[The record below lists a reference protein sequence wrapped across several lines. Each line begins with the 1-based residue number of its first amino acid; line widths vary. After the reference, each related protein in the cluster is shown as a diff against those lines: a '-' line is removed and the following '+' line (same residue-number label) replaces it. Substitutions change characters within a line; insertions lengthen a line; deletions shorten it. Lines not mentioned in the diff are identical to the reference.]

1 MIRDLA
7 IRKNMSHV
15 TRFIL
20 GSSQLHI
27 STEKCRHGIDDKKV
41 VLYTSRVVLT
51 ISLEFGRGFPMSIP
65 PMLIYAAPIVLVLA
79 TLIPSSWAN
88 RQSAFM
94 RRVSY
99 ALVSASGAAFFLFSL
114 TLFFQDEVTNSWSW
128 GETDG
133 HLKISVYFDRVSAL
147 MAVLISYVGWIITR
161 YSYSYM
167 NGDAQSGYFH
177 KWLMVCLGAIL
188 GLVISGNLIQL
199 FAFWVLTSVALHKL
213 LTHYSNRPWAV
224 WTARKKFLISR
235 LGDLFLAL
243 AIYLIYQLWGTGELS
258 LLFAKFQSGGSGTLD
273 DPLVAPICIL
283 LVLSALTKSAQFPF
297 HSWLPDTLE
306 TPTPVSAL
314 MHAGIINGGGFLLIR
329 LSPLVSQS
337 SSALALCTLVGGGT
351 CLLGGVILMTQSS
364 IKKKLAYS
372 TMSQMGFMMMQC
384 GLGVFSIALIH
395 IIFHSLYKSHA
406 FLRSGSAVTAT
417 PVIQPDVTG
426 LQRFYVITVGMIA
439 SVGIIGGVLWLTDTA
454 SIQSAAGLLLG
465 LVLVLSL
472 THLIADS
479 IATGS
484 PRIAVLGVTAAL
496 FISGIYFLSHTVLKE
511 LTSEIL
517 PHEITQPSLAFYIA
531 PVAIGIGFLT
541 LGLLQLAITTF
552 PNARI
557 VQVLYVHA
565 VNGFYFDIAARRVT
579 AAIWRK
585 SAPTP

>member
-1 MIRDLA
+1 
-7 IRKNMSHV
+7 
-15 TRFIL
+15 
-20 GSSQLHI
+20 
-27 STEKCRHGIDDKKV
+27 
-41 VLYTSRVVLT
+41 
-51 ISLEFGRGFPMSIP
+51 MSIP

-258 LLFAKFQSGGSGTLD
+258 LLFAKFQSGGSGYFD

-384 GLGVFSIALIH
+384 GLGAFSIALIH

-426 LQRFYVITVGMIA
+426 LQRFYAITVGMVA

-517 PHEITQPSLAFYIA
+517 THEITQPSLAFYIA

-565 VNGFYFDIAARRVT
+565 VNGFYCDIAARRVT